1 MASIVP
7 LKEKKLMDV
16 KLVELPNW
24 ILMRDFTPKGIAGA
38 FWKGYDRYFNKYIN
52 AKKGSIAGINM
63 VLAYYV
69 LFNYCRCFREL
80 KHERHRKYH

>member
-1 MASIVP
+1 MGSIVP

-38 FWKGYDRYFNKYIN
+38 FRRGYDRYFNKYIN
-52 AKKGSIAGINM
+52 VKKGSILGSTWCW
-63 VLAYYV
+63 LAMYF
-69 LFNYCRCFREL
+69 FNYCHCYREL